1 MTTHNH
7 SVQGSNEPSRHARWC
22 RLLESICDGE
32 SLTQL
37 FAEVMS
43 EAEGV
48 FDGGRCCILLLNR
61 SGQLETA
68 CGDPQ
73 LGDWAERL
81 ARTNEVPAIPQATT
95 QYHASGFYLNDLT
108 GAREAIPDPSLS
120 VFQAFWSTPLHA
132 LNFDCPQHERILDG
146 LFVIFRGSPGL
157 PTEVEQQQMRNLAS
171 IVSFAITIHR
181 ARNEVRDSQHQ
192 LHELANAMPQM
203 VWKSD
208 AWGRCNYGN
217 ERLLQTIGPQGLENW
232 PSVIHPDDRER
243 VLETFT
249 AAMQTGAMYRSE
261 QRLFDLVTGKY
272 RWYLSQAT
280 ASRDKDGNIECWY
293 GAATDIDELKR
304 TEQQLRDER
313 DRIRAIAASTPGVLF
328 SYLDQAD
335 GSSCLSYAA
344 PTLETVFGI
353 KPEEVNSD
361 ASLLLNRIDPSDRDR
376 IFDRARTLHCEGQ
389 ALSTVFRYDHPQR
402 GVRWIECNAAP
413 QLNDDGSTLWHG
425 VLTDITQRKELEERV
440 LQSEKMEAI
449 GRFAGGIAHD
459 FNNLLTVIIGTCS
472 LLHQQLNARNMP
484 SDHVDAIQLASE
496 RAAGL
501 TKQLLAFSR
510 RQPITFTEVDVNE
523 VIRTSAVLLKR
534 LLPEVIQLKLDLAD
548 ELLQV
553 RADPTQ
559 IEQVIMNL
567 AINARD
573 AMGGGGIL
581 TISTRNIHMDNSARR
596 DVPGSALSA
605 VEIVVAD
612 TGTGIAQEIK
622 NRVFEPFFSTKT
634 LGNGTGLGLAV
645 VHGIVTRCQGHIEI
659 DSAPGNG
666 TTVSIVL
673 PALSSQNYPA
683 KMQPAAMAT
692 HRRLVRR
699 KRPSWSSTT
708 SRQYVRL
715 RLSRCGHW
723 VTACCWRQV
732 LARPWRF

>member
-22 RLLESICDGE
+22 RLLENICDGE

-108 GAREAIPDPSLS
+108 GAHEAIPDPSLS

-335 GSSCLSYAA
+335 GSLLVVCSADS
-344 PTLETVFGI
+344 G
-353 KPEEVNSD
+353 NS
-361 ASLLLNRIDPSDRDR
+361 
-376 IFDRARTLHCEGQ
+376 
-389 ALSTVFRYDHPQR
+389 V
-402 GVRWIECNAAP
+402 
-413 QLNDDGSTLWHG
+413 WH
-425 VLTDITQRKELEERV
+425 K
-440 LQSEKMEAI
+440 A
-449 GRFAGGIAHD
+449 
-459 FNNLLTVIIGTCS
+459 
-472 LLHQQLNARNMP
+472 
-484 SDHVDAIQLASE
+484 
-496 RAAGL
+496 
-501 TKQLLAFSR
+501 
-510 RQPITFTEVDVNE
+510 
-523 VIRTSAVLLKR
+523 
-534 LLPEVIQLKLDLAD
+534 
-548 ELLQV
+548 
-553 RADPTQ
+553 
-559 IEQVIMNL
+559 
-567 AINARD
+567 
-573 AMGGGGIL
+573 
-581 TISTRNIHMDNSARR
+581 
-596 DVPGSALSA
+596 
-605 VEIVVAD
+605 
-612 TGTGIAQEIK
+612 
-622 NRVFEPFFSTKT
+622 
-634 LGNGTGLGLAV
+634 
-645 VHGIVTRCQGHIEI
+645 
-659 DSAPGNG
+659 
-666 TTVSIVL
+666 
-673 PALSSQNYPA
+673 
-683 KMQPAAMAT
+683 
-692 HRRLVRR
+692 
-699 KRPSWSSTT
+699 
-708 SRQYVRL
+708 
-715 RLSRCGHW
+715 
-723 VTACCWRQV
+723 
-732 LARPWRF
+732 